1 MKKLTV
7 FSFFNSSNIGDLLIA
22 ECALNFFLGLQ
33 NCSFCDISGERIDV
47 DQWRKK
53 NLQKQTSSCCTESIG
68 KIKKALLKNNIT
80 RSVISFYKA
89 NQSVIPQN
97 ILKNTEDSETVV
109 YFGGNLVMELC
120 KLPTSILVLYR
131 SIRALKSCG
140 KKVFLCA
147 VGVGPFNNRKS
158 RKIASEIFALADGIS
173 VRDDASYQL
182 VKELA
187 PQKEVSILRDPVLTV
202 NYAYTASEE
211 KKAIGVNVYFGPD
224 KIMFKKMKE
233 PFSKAVAYL
242 RRTYPEYMIYLF
254 SSEKMDYP
262 DSIAIKADFTEDH
275 MVVVKEIG
283 TADDL
288 FALHN
293 QVDCVIGTRM
303 HTVITA
309 MVSHKPVLTIAWQRK
324 VTSLMDYFENTQWNI
339 PMQTFAKEPAA
350 FQRKF
355 DSLMG
360 SRECVTQKNAQKISE
375 IKNTY
380 SEQIEQLL
388 EGV

>member
-7 FSFFNSSNIGDLLIA
+7 LSFFNSSNIGDLLIA
-22 ECALNFFLGLQ
+22 ECALNIFSEVQ

-53 NLQKQTSSCCTESIG
+53 DLQEQTYSSYTGPFE

-80 RSVISFYKA
+80 RSVIFFYKA
-89 NQSVIPQN
+89 NRSRIPKT
-97 ILKNTEDSETVV
+97 ILKNTEESDVVV

-120 KLPTSILVLYR
+120 KLPTSLLVLYR
-131 SIRALKSCG
+131 SIQALKSCG

-147 VGVGPFNNRKS
+147 VGVGPFDNRKS
-158 RKIASEIFALADGIS
+158 RRIASDIFALADGIS
-173 VRDDASYQL
+173 VRDDASCQL

-202 NYAYTASEE
+202 NHAHNASEK

-224 KIMFKKMKE
+224 KKMFKKMKE
-233 PFSKAVAYL
+233 AFSKAVAYL
-242 RRTYPEYMIYLF
+242 RETYPEYMIYLF

-262 DSIAIKADFTEDH
+262 DSIAIKADFSEDY
-275 MVVVKEIG
+275 MVDLKKID

-288 FALHN
+288 FTLHN
-293 QVDCVIGTRM
+293 LVDCVIGTRM

-324 VTSLMDYFENTQWNI
+324 LTSLMDYFENTQWNI
-339 PMQTFAKEPAA
+339 PMQTFAKEPAV

-355 DSLMG
+355 DSLME
-360 SRECVTQKNAQKISE
+360 SRESVTRKNAQKIAA
-375 IKNTY
+375 IKNIY
-380 SEQIEQLL
+380 SEQIKQLL
-388 EGV
+388 EGE